1 VFFLSYLLQMF
12 GGGTMAQKHQ
22 IYEKLPLE
30 YSVKPVALRVVSAIG
45 VFLTKYIPKDAT
57 G

>member
-1 VFFLSYLLQMF
+1 MF

-57 G
+57 GKKLEL

>member
-1 VFFLSYLLQMF
+1 MF
-12 GGGTMAQKHQ
+12 GGGPMAQKNQ

-30 YSVKPVALRVVSAIG
+30 YSIKPVVLRVLSAIG
-45 VFLTKYIPKDAT
+45 VFLTKYTPKDAI

>member
-1 VFFLSYLLQMF
+1 MF

-22 IYEKLPLE
+22 IYEKLQLE
-30 YSVKPVALRVVSAIG
+30 YSIKPVALQVVSTIG
-45 VFLTKYIPKDAT
+45 VFLTKHIPKDAT

>member
-1 VFFLSYLLQMF
+1 MCSFFLF
-12 GGGTMAQKHQ
+12 IVDVTMAQKHQ

>member
-1 VFFLSYLLQMF
+1 MF

-30 YSVKPVALRVVSAIG
+30 YSVKLVALRVVSAIG

>member
-1 VFFLSYLLQMF
+1 MF

-30 YSVKPVALRVVSAIG
+30 YSVKPVACWVASAIR
-45 VFLTKYIPKDAT
+45 VFLTKYTPKDAT
-57 G
+57 S

>member
-1 VFFLSYLLQMF
+1 VFFLYYLLQMF

-22 IYEKLPLE
+22 IYERLPLE

-45 VFLTKYIPKDAT
+45 VFLTKYTPKDAT

>member
-1 VFFLSYLLQMF
+1 MF

-30 YSVKPVALRVVSAIG
+30 YSVKPVALRVVSATG

-57 G
+57 GKKLEL